1 MGISM
6 SMRTTERGRRGLVCV
21 GIDFD
26 VVDDDDDDGDD
37 EQGAAKI
44 VLERCSRA
52 SRPWFATCI
61 VWPSLRSE
69 AERTRWLIRLSSTM
83 RMW

>member
-6 SMRTTERGRRGLVCV
+6 SMRTTERGRRGRVCV
-21 GIDFD
+21 GID
-26 VVDDDDDDGDD
+26 VDGAGAGDG